1 MQIKAKSVVVTVQN
15 DKILEKLKKLYS
27 KIEHRMKSNK
37 SLMSSAYGCFNQN
50 FKANIFEGKEK
61 FLSSLFAKS
70 EVLTGVM
77 PYLLYFNIDN
87 KITDF
92 MYTPKRLF
100 P

>member
-1 MQIKAKSVVVTVQN
+1 
-15 DKILEKLKKLYS
+15 
-27 KIEHRMKSNK
+27 
-37 SLMSSAYGCFNQN
+37 
-50 FKANIFEGKEK
+50 
-61 FLSSLFAKS
+61 LSSLFAKS